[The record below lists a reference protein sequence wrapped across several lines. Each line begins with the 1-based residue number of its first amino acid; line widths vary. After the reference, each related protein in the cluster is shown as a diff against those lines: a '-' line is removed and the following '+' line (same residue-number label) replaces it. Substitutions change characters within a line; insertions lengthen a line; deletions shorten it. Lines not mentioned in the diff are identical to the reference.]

1 MIFQTRNKKDSAY
14 CLNIFIAKIR
24 SNIALTSICSQ
35 TLIAGAPLVSTA
47 GSLIADTFCACAK
60 NFATTLVFTTLSRQR
75 LEQSRAY
82 LESQVKSTYDNHAKY
97 VAYGRVMC
105 SLFVRPV
112 MLLCPATLLCQ
123 QEPPARKHAVELNK
137 VIHARL
143 QFTQQS

>member
-14 CLNIFIAKIR
+14 CLNSFIAKIR

-60 NFATTLVFTTLSRQR
+60 NFATPVVASKAGAKQGLSG
-75 LEQSRAY
+75 
-82 LESQVKSTYDNHAKY
+82 ESSKVYGNHATY
-97 VAYGRVMC
+97 LVYGRFMC
-105 SLFVRPV
+105 SLFGWPV

-123 QEPPARKHAVELNK
+123 LEPPAGKHSVQLNK